1 MIKKVKCGYI
11 YENFFKKD
19 RKKKEKKNVTDI
31 EKIGSVKTG
40 DNVGIVWQSTY
51 SGSCRLM
58 CVIQALRSM
67 CSIQD

>member
-1 MIKKVKCGYI
+1 MKI
-11 YENFFKKD
+11 FFKKIE
-19 RKKKEKKNVTDI
+19 KKKEKKNVTDI